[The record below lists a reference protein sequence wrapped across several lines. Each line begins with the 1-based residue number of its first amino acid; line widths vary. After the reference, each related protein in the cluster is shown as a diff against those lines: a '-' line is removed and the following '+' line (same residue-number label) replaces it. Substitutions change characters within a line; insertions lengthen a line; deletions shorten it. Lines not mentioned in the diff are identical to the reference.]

1 MKKATP
7 PIFKPKTPA
16 SIWIKALAV
25 GVLVFSFI
33 LFAVWQMGSGIA
45 DAKMTGTVVAKDFKP
60 MAEPE
65 KQITIHKGGDVRS
78 DKVDG
83 DYIITVEV
91 LQKDGTKKPYTVW
104 LNDKARYDG
113 VKVGDNFDVG
123 PYLVR

>member
-1 MKKATP
+1 VKKATP
-7 PIFKPKTPA
+7 PVFKPKTPA
-16 SIWIKALAV
+16 SMWIKALAV
-25 GVLVFSFI
+25 GLLVFSFI

-45 DAKMTGTVVAKDFKP
+45 NAKMTGTVVAKDFKP

-78 DKVDG
+78 DRVDG

-91 LQKDGTKKPYTVW
+91 LQKDGTKKSYTVW
-104 LNDKARYDG
+104 LNDKARYDA
-113 VKVGDNFDVG
+113 VKLGDNFDVG

>member
-1 MKKATP
+1 VEKATP
-7 PIFKPKTPA
+7 RVFKPKTPA
-16 SIWIKALAV
+16 SMWIKAFAGGLLVLA
-25 GVLVFSFI
+25 FI
-33 LFAVWQMGSGIA
+33 LFAVWQMGSDIT
-45 DAKMTGTVVAKDFKP
+45 DAKMTGIVVAKDFKP

-65 KQITIHKGGDVRS
+65 KQITIHKSGDVRS

-104 LNDKARYDG
+104 LNEKALYDS

>member
-1 MKKATP
+1 
-7 PIFKPKTPA
+7 
-16 SIWIKALAV
+16 
-25 GVLVFSFI
+25 VLVFSFI

-104 LNDKARYDG
+104 LNDKARYDA

>member
-1 MKKATP
+1 M
-7 PIFKPKTPA
+7 
-16 SIWIKALAV
+16 WIKALAV
-25 GVLVFSFI
+25 GLLVFSFI
-33 LFAVWQMGSGIA
+33 LFAVWQMSSGIA
-45 DAKMTGTVVAKDFKP
+45 NAKMTGTVAAKDFKP

-91 LQKDGTKKPYTVW
+91 LQKDGTKKSYTVW
-104 LNDKARYDG
+104 LNDKARYDA